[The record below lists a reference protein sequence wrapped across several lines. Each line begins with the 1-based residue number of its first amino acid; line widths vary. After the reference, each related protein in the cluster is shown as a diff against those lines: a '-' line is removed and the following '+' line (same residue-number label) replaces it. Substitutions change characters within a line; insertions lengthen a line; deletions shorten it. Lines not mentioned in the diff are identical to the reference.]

1 MTDVIPWG
9 LTVEQYERL
18 KERARAELHE
28 LRRSPRPAGSVDF
41 LRQLGYEVGAW
52 RLLGRADEA
61 SRAVQELLKS
71 WGEYLRTEESFR
83 AAFSLWEGPIMA
95 EEKWSR
101 MKVLGDGAELLITA
115 GRTALLGQLRKRL
128 GEKPH
133 EGESEGR
140 ADWWRWWPK
149 LRQLLSLATE
159 GYLAARAE
167 RKELWERWW
176 IADWVSEEDWTLEEG
191 EDWRA
196 LRAIDGGDTS
206 TLHVLLNT
214 WYAAQHATITRLS
227 ESQYNDRL
235 YPGIDANQI
244 LELWPATLLRLA
256 ERRGLAL
263 SLASHPT
270 PWIIQV
276 FSATSGPPSR

>member
-1 MTDVIPWG
+1 MADVIPWS

-18 KERARAELHE
+18 EERARAELHE
-28 LRRSPRPAGSVDF
+28 LRRAPGPAGSAEF
-41 LRQLGYEVGAW
+41 LRKLGYEISAW

-61 SRAVQELLKS
+61 REAVQQLLKS

-83 AAFSLWEGPIMA
+83 VAFSLWEGPLMV

-101 MKVLGDGAELLITA
+101 MKVLEDGVELLITA
-115 GRTALLGQLRKRL
+115 ERTELLGQFRKRL

-133 EGESEGR
+133 EGEREGR
-140 ADWWRWWPK
+140 GDWWRWWPR
-149 LRQLLSLATE
+149 LRQLLSLAIE

-176 IADWVSEEDWTLEEG
+176 IADWVSEEDWTLENG

-196 LRAIDGGDTS
+196 IRAIDEGDADA
-206 TLHVLLNT
+206 LQALLST
-214 WYAAQHATITRLS
+214 WYAAQHATFTRLS
-227 ESQYNDRL
+227 ESQHHDRL
-235 YPGIDANQI
+235 YPVVEVNQL

-256 ERRGLAL
+256 ERRSLAL
-263 SLASHPT
+263 SLGSYPA
-270 PWIIQV
+270 PWILQ
-276 FSATSGPPSR
+276 ALGAPPTSLDK